1 VFTPP
6 EGPAMSVSVARD
18 LDDSYFQSR
27 PFSYFASRIASLVA
41 SAQLCRRKT
50 TGVWKLIS

>member
-6 EGPAMSVSVARD
+6 DGPAMSVSIASD

-27 PFSYFASRIASLVA
+27 PFSYFASRIDSLVA
-41 SAQLCRRKT
+41 SSQPPLKENEGGLGGC
-50 TGVWKLIS
+50 